1 MSEIGAHQRCSPLLQ
16 ALFMIAN
23 ALPATATTTTAV
35 RTINKGVFI
44 ATSLLRGP
52 QSLLVAEFS
61 RFK

>member
-1 MSEIGAHQRCSPLLQ
+1 MSEIGAHQRCSPPLQ
-16 ALFMIAN
+16 ALFMIAS
-23 ALPATATTTTAV
+23 ALRATATTAV

-52 QSLLVAEFS
+52 QSLLVAELS